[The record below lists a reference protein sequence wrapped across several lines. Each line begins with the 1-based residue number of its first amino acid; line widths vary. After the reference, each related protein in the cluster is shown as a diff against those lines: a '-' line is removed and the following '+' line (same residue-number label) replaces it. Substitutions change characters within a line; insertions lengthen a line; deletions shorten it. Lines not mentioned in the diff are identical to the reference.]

1 MTVEEIKQ
9 TYSMRSIVERYGI
22 KVKRDGMCSCP
33 FHGADNN
40 PSMKIYEDSFYCFTC
55 NAHGDIFS
63 FVQKMD
69 NCDFKKAFYSLG
81 GEYGNQTK
89 ASRTALYRL
98 EMARKQHE
106 KEKRKIQEKI
116 QNNNMMIH
124 ATRELYQRC
133 NPQSEEWWYYYDL
146 YHKALIEDERIM
158 EEVRN

>member
-9 TYSMRSIVERYGI
+9 TYSMRNIVERYGI
-22 KVKRDGMCSCP
+22 KINRMGFCNCP
-33 FHGADNN
+33 FHQGDRTASLKVYKDNFNCFGCGAN
-40 PSMKIYEDSFYCFTC
+40 
-55 NAHGDIFS
+55 GDIFT
-63 FVQKMD
+63 FIQKMD
-69 NCDFKKAFYSLG
+69 NCDFKTAFYSLG

-98 EMARKQHE
+98 EMARKQRE

-133 NPQSEEWWYYYDL
+133 NPQSEEWWDYYDL
-146 YHKALIEDERIM
+146 YHKALIENERIM